1 MPMPVSLLR
10 SCISGL
16 MIALAVASGPALAQ
30 HAPGHAHDHDP
41 MMMSAGGV
49 TIAPGTALPAPMSA
63 SFPVIGNLG
72 QRLGTATLTQAPTGV
87 LLRVELGRGALSP
100 GWHGLHFHGVG
111 DCSDTE
117 GFMKSGSHAGMVA
130 GGHGLLNP
138 MGPEAGDLP
147 NLYAHA
153 DGSASAEVFTGAVSL
168 AQGSPALM
176 DADGSALIIHASPDD
191 HFSQPIGGAG
201 KRVACA
207 AIG

>member
-1 MPMPVSLLR
+1 MRLRTGLASLVL
-10 SCISGL
+10 SVAVAGGL
-16 MIALAVASGPALAQ
+16 ALAHAQ
-30 HAPGHAHDHDP
+30 HAHGPGHAHDP
-41 MMMSAGGV
+41 MMSVRGV
-49 TIAPGTALPAPMSA
+49 ETAPGTAVPAPMVV

-87 LLRVELGRGALSP
+87 LMRVELGRGALTP

-111 DCSDTE
+111 DCSDNE

-138 MGPEAGDLP
+138 LGPEAGDLP
-147 NLYAHA
+147 NIYAGP
-153 DGSASAEVFTGAVSL
+153 DGSAGAEVFTEAVSL
-168 AQGSPALM
+168 AQGDRALM
-176 DADGSALIIHASPDD
+176 DADGSALIIHANPDD

-207 AIG
+207 AVR